1 MVRFNCNAFDGK
13 HPFWVNLV
21 QKPKLFFLRKN
32 LTPRLIRI
40 RWIWQFCAG
49 NTLFAQFGPKNKNFL
64 FKMKVITKTNSNV
77 LTLMVTFI
85 YPALY
90 MKYPFWANLPPKIKI
105 KNFLFKMN
113 LVPRLVR
120 VLNSIV
126 MFKFSLL
133 YRKYPFLSNLVQK
146 NQNYLFK
153 LKFVFWIKFN
163 MLNLTVMFN
172 FLF

>member
-1 MVRFNCNAFDGK
+1 M
-13 HPFWVNLV
+13 
-21 QKPKLFFLRKN
+21 N
-32 LTPRLIRI
+32 LTVLRRKYT
-40 RWIWQFCAG
+40 FCAVWSKKIKIFYLRW
-49 NTLFAQFGPKNKNFL
+49 NLLLKLIQMCWRWWNVYLSCFVHEIPILSKFAPKNKNFL
-64 FKMKVITKTNSNV
+64 FKM
-77 LTLMVTFI
+77 
-85 YPALY
+85 
-90 MKYPFWANLPPKIKI
+90 
-105 KNFLFKMN
+105 N
-113 LVPRLVR
+113 LVSRLVR

-163 MLNLTVMFN
+163 MLNLMVMFN